1 MNQNKQMIMNYYQ
14 NEILDYDKDFYNQY
28 GIYVKPHGYSI
39 SSRKIES
46 YIQIAEIQKYLQ
58 CNPVKAIDL
67 FFNIEL
73 LDGQALLV
81 QRSWVCPNVLAVCT
95 RGYGKSTVID
105 LEITSLENSLPS
117 ESFRK
122 FQILD
127 FNSSGTAK
135 SISPTVG
142 F

>member
-14 NEILDYDKDFYNQY
+14 NEIFDYDKDFYNQY

-73 LDGQALLV
+73 LEWAGTSCTKKLGLSKCTCSMY
-81 QRSWVCPNVLAVCT
+81 SW
-95 RGYGKSTVID
+95 IW
-105 LEITSLENSLPS
+105 
-117 ESFRK
+117 
-122 FQILD
+122 
-127 FNSSGTAK
+127 
-135 SISPTVG
+135 
-142 F
+142 

>member
-73 LDGQALLV
+73 LDGKHFL
-81 QRSWVCPNVLAVCT
+81 
-95 RGYGKSTVID
+95 YK
-105 LEITSLENSLPS
+105 E
-117 ESFRK
+117 
-122 FQILD
+122 
-127 FNSSGTAK
+127 
-135 SISPTVG
+135 VG
-142 F
+142 FVQMYLLYVLVDMVRVRSLTLK

>member
-142 F
+142 L